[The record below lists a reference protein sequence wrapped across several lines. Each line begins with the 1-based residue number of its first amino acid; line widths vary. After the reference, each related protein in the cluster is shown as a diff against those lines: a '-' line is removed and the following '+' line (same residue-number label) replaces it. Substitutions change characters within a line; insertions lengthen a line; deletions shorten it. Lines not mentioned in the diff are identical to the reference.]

1 MRIGRTLGWAR
12 DPGRRPRSVSP
23 HTHLGHA
30 TTFSGGPDD
39 PGRPRRLAC
48 AALLKRAWRI
58 DALVC
63 PRCGGEM
70 GLVAV
75 ILDPAVAE
83 KIIGH
88 LGLASRAPPR
98 RLAAYP
104 ASQDAPLVD

>member
-1 MRIGRTLGWAR
+1 MEVVQVRSLAE
-12 DPGRRPRSVSP
+12 RPKPVP
-23 HTHLGHA
+23 QYAHLDHV
-30 TTFSGGPDD
+30 TTVPAGPDD
-39 PGRPRRLAC
+39 PGRPRRLAW

-88 LGLASRAPPR
+88 LGLAARAPPPR
-98 RLAAYP
+98 RFAVDP
-104 ASQDAPLVD
+104 ADQDAALLD